1 MCTRVSAEYAPK
13 LHFCMDYG
21 FVKKLILRLVFRLA
35 VKARTLT
42 FRLEMCSAKK
52 IQMEINVLFHIVLQT
67 IRL

>member
-52 IQMEINVLFHIVLQT
+52 Y
-67 IRL
+67 RWK